1 MKDLFFQNYINN
13 LYQSYNSEDII
24 KFNQLSKFLLSL
36 KKNKKKL
43 IIVGNGGSAAI
54 ASHVAVDFTKICKI
68 RAINFNEANL
78 ITCYGNDYGYENWVS
93 EALKSYADKGD
104 LVILI
109 SSSGQSK
116 NIINAAKYCKKN
128 NLKLITFSGFKKNN
142 PLKKIGKINFW
153 VNSESYNIIEMTHQ
167 VWLLILVDFLSKF
180 KK

>member
-1 MKDLFFQNYINN
+1 MK
-13 LYQSYNSEDII
+13 
-24 KFNQLSKFLLSL
+24 KLLSIL
-36 KKNKKKL
+36 ALLFCFNTA
-43 IIVGNGGSAAI
+43 SAA
-54 ASHVAVDFTKICKI
+54 SKDEVDARI
-68 RAINFNEANL
+68 
-78 ITCYGNDYGYENWVS
+78 S

-180 KK
+180 KKWLFQEHHWE